1 MTPTTS
7 TPDTPGTTP
16 LAGDHYFDALGT
28 VTVWDEDRR
37 QWVRG
42 AIVPEGSAPRPA
54 PRPPARPAPR
64 PSRTAQALALL
75 VVAALGVLALSAVA
89 ALVVLIWRAVL

>member
-1 MTPTTS
+1 MTTTTS

-16 LAGDHYFDALGT
+16 LAGAHYFDALGT
-28 VTVWDEDRR
+28 VTVWDEARR

-42 AIVPEGSAPRPA
+42 AIVPEGSAPRPV
-54 PRPPARPAPR
+54 PRPGPG
-64 PSRTAQALALL
+64 PSRTAQALAAL

-89 ALVVLIWRAVL
+89 ALTVMVWRAVL

>member
-1 MTPTTS
+1 MTTTTS

-42 AIVPEGSAPRPA
+42 AIVPEGSAPRPRA
-54 PRPPARPAPR
+54 AGPR
-64 PSRTAQALALL
+64 PSRTAQALAAL
-75 VVAALGVLALSAVA
+75 VVAALGVLALSGLA
-89 ALVVLIWRAVL
+89 ALVVLVWRAVL

>member
-1 MTPTTS
+1 MTTTS
-7 TPDTPGTTP
+7 TPDTPDGAP
-16 LAGDHYFDALGT
+16 PAGDHYFDALGT
-28 VTVWDEDRR
+28 VTVWDETRH

>member
-1 MTPTTS
+1 MTTTS
-7 TPDTPGTTP
+7 TPDTPGTP
-16 LAGDHYFDALGT
+16 AGDHYFDALGT
-28 VTVWDEDRR
+28 VTVWDEARHR
-37 QWVRG
+37 WVRG

-64 PSRTAQALALL
+64 PSRTARALALL
-75 VVAALGVLALSAVA
+75 VVAALGVLALSGIA

>member
-1 MTPTTS
+1 MTTTS
-7 TPDTPGTTP
+7 TPDTPSTP
-16 LAGDHYFDALGT
+16 PSGAHYFDALGR
-28 VTVWDEDRR
+28 VTVWDEDRH

-42 AIVPEGSAPRPA
+42 AIVPEGSAPRPT

-89 ALVVLIWRAVL
+89 ALTVVLWRAVL

>member
-1 MTPTTS
+1 MTTTS
-7 TPDTPGTTP
+7 TPDTPSTP
-16 LAGDHYFDALGT
+16 PSGDHYYDALGQ
-28 VTVWDEDRR
+28 VTVWDEDRH

-54 PRPPARPAPR
+54 PRDRAAGPR

-75 VVAALGVLALSAVA
+75 VVAALGVLALSGIA
-89 ALVVLIWRAVL
+89 ALTVVLWRAVL

>member
-1 MTPTTS
+1 MTTTTS
-7 TPDTPGTTP
+7 TPDTPTP

-28 VTVWDEDRR
+28 VTVWDEARH

-54 PRPPARPAPR
+54 PRPGRPGAGPR
-64 PSRTAQALALL
+64 PSRTAQALAAL
-75 VVAALGVLALSAVA
+75 VVAALGVLALSGLA
-89 ALVVLIWRAVL
+89 ALVVLVWRAVL

>member
-1 MTPTTS
+1 MTTTS
-7 TPDTPGTTP
+7 TPDTPTP
-16 LAGDHYFDALGT
+16 PPGDHYYDALGQ
-28 VTVWDEDRR
+28 VTVWDEDRH

-89 ALVVLIWRAVL
+89 ALTIAIWRAVL